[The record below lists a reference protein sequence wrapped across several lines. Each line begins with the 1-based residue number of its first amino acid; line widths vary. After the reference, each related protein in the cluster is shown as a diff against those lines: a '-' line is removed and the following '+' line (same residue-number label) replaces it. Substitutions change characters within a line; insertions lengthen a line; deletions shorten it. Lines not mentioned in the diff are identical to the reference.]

1 MRQMSYKP
9 MKVWP
14 TSLIIREMQIK
25 TKIYD
30 IATAMAKITK
40 RKTDNTKASESEERL
55 ELLYITGRNAKW
67 CKYFGKRFGGLL

>member
-1 MRQMSYKP
+1 
-9 MKVWP
+9 
-14 TSLIIREMQIK
+14 
-25 TKIYD
+25 
-30 IATAMAKITK
+30 MAKITK